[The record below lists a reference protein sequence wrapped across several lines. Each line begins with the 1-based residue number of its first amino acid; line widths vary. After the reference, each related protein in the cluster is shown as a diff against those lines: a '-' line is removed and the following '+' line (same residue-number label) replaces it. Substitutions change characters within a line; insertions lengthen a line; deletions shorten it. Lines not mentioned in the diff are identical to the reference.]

1 MLLILQEQRLRAEV
15 KANRNVTQRIVNI
28 IKFLGRQRL
37 AKRGHRES
45 LMQETQNCGN
55 FLELLKLLSQYDTIM
70 KDHLE
75 KVIQSQ
81 DKRSPSR
88 ELQKVKGRGSKLTF
102 LSNRTQNKIIDI
114 ISSAIK
120 GEISRQIND
129 SLAWALMVDTTPDVS
144 RQEQLIICVR
154 IVHTNGTYSE
164 HMLNCIRAS
173 GTKAF

>member
-1 MLLILQEQRLRAEV
+1 MTLQEQRLRAEV

-28 IKFLGRQRL
+28 TMFLGRQGL
-37 AKRGHRES
+37 AYRGHRES
-45 LMQETQNCGN
+45 LMQETKNCGN
-55 FLELLKLLSQYDTIM
+55 FLELLKLLSQYDTTM

-75 KVIQSQ
+75 KVIHCQ

-102 LSNRTQNKIIDI
+102 LSNRTQNKIIDT

-129 SLAWALMVDTTPDVS
+129 SLARALMVDTTPDVS
-144 RQEQLIICVR
+144 RQEHILLLCS
-154 IVHTNGTYSE
+154 H
-164 HMLNCIRAS
+164 RAH
-173 GTKAF
+173 